1 MALSADLHMQCY
13 VRACMCVH
21 WCVRMHRYYT
31 SARVRACMHVCVST
45 LFVCIRECVCACVRA
60 RVSVFVCTHVRE

>member
-1 MALSADLHMQCY
+1 
-13 VRACMCVH
+13 MCVH